1 MFPPVHRYRAG
12 IRLRTVMVFSL
23 LVWGLTGCASGLSDY
38 SRAMVTYEGD
48 FAALQDA
55 PDQYRG
61 EVVMLGGRVVETTP
75 SSEGSEIVVL
85 QLPLAMMDKPALDKR
100 SGGRFLISTPE
111 FLDPFVYRKLTLIT
125 VVGEVT
131 GQVERSMGE
140 YLYTLPVLRPIEIK
154 QWEQNGGGGSG
165 SGPNVNVGFGHS
177 SGGSGGGSAFGLS
190 F

>member
-1 MFPPVHRYRAG
+1 MFPPEQRYRTG
-12 IRLRTVMVFSL
+12 IRFRTAIVYSL
-23 LVWGLTGCASGLSDY
+23 ILWGLIGCASGLSDA
-38 SRAMVTYEGD
+38 SRAMVTYEGG
-48 FAALQDA
+48 FSELQNA

-61 EVVMLGGRVVETTP
+61 AVVMLGGRVVETTP
-75 SSEGSEIVVL
+75 SAEGSEIVVL

-100 SGGRFLISTPE
+100 SEGRFLISTPE
-111 FLDPFVYRKLTLIT
+111 FLDPLVYRKLTLIT

-154 QWEQNGGGGSG
+154 QWPQNGGGGG